1 MRRAETMRL
10 VTCALLLVL
19 AGLATPAAAADPVT
33 QTFAAPI
40 DRVWAVTE
48 ALLKQLGWDID
59 NADRT
64 IGWITTESRR
74 LDGENYVVY
83 EKGVRHRLRIMMR
96 AAGERSTTV
105 SVERAVFR
113 RERKVFVTEDTPLT
127 VTDHSV
133 EKELLA
139 AIGKAL

>member
-1 MRRAETMRL
+1 MRL

-19 AGLATPAAAADPVT
+19 AGLATPATAADPVT